1 MDKWLK
7 NVGMAYEDFTQK
19 CDAAA
24 KKCSEFAASCSDKQ
38 AEATAKRKKA
48 AVGGF
53 LATVGGVA
61 LTGVGFVT
69 AGPLG
74 LMIAG
79 GAALTGGLIAH
90 ETFEAYAKKEKY
102 FRSLSLC
109 FRDLA
114 KQGIDLKRQFD
125 SIHNT
130 IMRYEKHNT
139 FLQNTADEHI
149 DTICSA
155 LDQLQEILGLNHSE
169 TLKAKEIMEASY
181 HKKMHQ

>member
-1 MDKWLK
+1 
-7 NVGMAYEDFTQK
+7 MAYEDFTQK

-38 AEATAKRKKA
+38 AEATAKRRKA

-69 AGPLG
+69 AGPFD

-90 ETFEAYAKKEKY
+90 ETFEAYAKK
-102 FRSLSLC
+102 
-109 FRDLA
+109 
-114 KQGIDLKRQFD
+114 
-125 SIHNT
+125 
-130 IMRYEKHNT
+130 
-139 FLQNTADEHI
+139 QNT
-149 DTICSA
+149 
-155 LDQLQEILGLNHSE
+155 LDPYASEIWLSKGL
-169 TLKAKEIMEASY
+169 I
-181 HKKMHQ
+181 